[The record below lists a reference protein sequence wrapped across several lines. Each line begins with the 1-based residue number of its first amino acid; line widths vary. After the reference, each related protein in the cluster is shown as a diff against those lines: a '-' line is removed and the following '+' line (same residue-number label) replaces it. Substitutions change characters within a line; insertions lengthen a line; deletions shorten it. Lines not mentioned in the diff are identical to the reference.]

1 MQYVEVRS
9 SDAITAQDVAVAAE
23 IAYVY
28 YENEPGRRSARCL
41 FKRTQETNGG
51 LVVLKTLAKLIF
63 GGAALAVAT
72 LFGTSTSRAYGD
84 AHRERRRVSGLPVSL
99 VRRLLPQRQYFG
111 GQSRF
116 LQREP
121 MAGTILGSPLQTQET
136 STPILIGARR
146 IAVNLARLPELLMA
160 QPHWR

>member
-84 AHRERRRVSGLPVSL
+84 APWCAVINIGKGAVYSDCQYRSFEDCYRRGNILAGNRGFCNVNPWPGPSQVVPYKHRK
-99 VRRLLPQRQYFG
+99 RQY
-111 GQSRF
+111 
-116 LQREP
+116 
-121 MAGTILGSPLQTQET
+121 
-136 STPILIGARR
+136 
-146 IAVNLARLPELLMA
+146 
-160 QPHWR
+160 

>member
-84 AHRERRRVSGLPVSL
+84 APWCAVINIGKGTVYQDCQYRSFEDCYRRGNILAGNRGFCNVNPWPGPSQVVPYKHRK
-99 VRRLLPQRQYFG
+99 RQY
-111 GQSRF
+111 
-116 LQREP
+116 
-121 MAGTILGSPLQTQET
+121 
-136 STPILIGARR
+136 
-146 IAVNLARLPELLMA
+146 
-160 QPHWR
+160 

>member
-84 AHRERRRVSGLPVSL
+84 APWCAVINIGKGTVYQDCQYRSFEDCYRRGNILAGNRGFCDVNPWPGPSQVVPYKHRK
-99 VRRLLPQRQYFG
+99 RQY
-111 GQSRF
+111 
-116 LQREP
+116 
-121 MAGTILGSPLQTQET
+121 
-136 STPILIGARR
+136 
-146 IAVNLARLPELLMA
+146 
-160 QPHWR
+160 